1 MSSPL
6 ALTVPGALTG
16 NYQGLWW
23 NSPAGSES
31 GWGINL
37 THQGDRIFATW
48 FTYDTT
54 GKEWW
59 LAMSA
64 PSTAMNTFSGI
75 LYQTRGPP
83 FDAAPFNPADVTVI
97 PVGLG
102 RVRLVRV
109 HFLNLERFRCR
120 VDQLGQLWRV
130 RRILVQNLRCCH
142 DAG

>member
-1 MSSPL
+1 MRAISRWF
-6 ALTVPGALTG
+6 GALLLAAAGPASVAQMMPMTPS
-16 NYQGLWW
+16 YQGLWW

-64 PSTAMNTFSGI
+64 HSTAMNTFSGI
-75 LYQTRGPP
+75 LYETRGPP
-83 FDAAPFNPADVTVI
+83 FDTAPFNPADVTVI

-102 RVRLVRV
+102 SLT
-109 HFLNLERFRCR
+109 FS
-120 VDQLGQLWRV
+120 DT
-130 RRILVQNLRCCH
+130 
-142 DAG
+142 D